1 MFASDPHTLSPYF
14 SAPSRR
20 VSYEFF
26 TDRSGT
32 PDEHFATLVFGFGSI
47 RFIEFAALRIVRV
60 RRKHHLSGYGDHH
73 INCDLFACLRLPAVR
88 PSSMDERYKTEDDNS
103 PHDR

>member
-1 MFASDPHTLSPYF
+1 MVASDPHTLSPYF

-47 RFIEFAALRIVRV
+47 RFIALLRIVRV
-60 RRKHHLSGYGDHH
+60 RRKHHPSGYGDHR
-73 INCDLFACLRLPAVR
+73 IYCDLFACLRLPSIR
-88 PSSMDERYKTEDDNS
+88 PSSMDEIYKTQDDNS